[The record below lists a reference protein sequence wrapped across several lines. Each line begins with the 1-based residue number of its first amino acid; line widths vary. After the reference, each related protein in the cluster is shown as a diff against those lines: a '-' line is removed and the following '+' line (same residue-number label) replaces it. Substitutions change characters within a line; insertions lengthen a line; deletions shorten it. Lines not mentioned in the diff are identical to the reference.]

1 MNRYYIVRKRLIHND
16 FAIINVYAPNEIAS
30 KYMKQKL
37 TKLKGEI
44 DKSVAAIF

>member
-1 MNRYYIVRKRLIHND
+1 MNRYYIVRKRLIHKD